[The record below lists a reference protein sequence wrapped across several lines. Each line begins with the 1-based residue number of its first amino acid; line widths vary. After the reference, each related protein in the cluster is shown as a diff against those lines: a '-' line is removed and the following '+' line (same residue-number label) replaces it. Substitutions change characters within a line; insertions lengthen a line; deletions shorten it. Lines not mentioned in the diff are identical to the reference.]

1 MSRGSIV
8 IDAMIHNF
16 CFYVFYQRAVFLL
29 FSCART
35 DNNTRITLR
44 NKSQCRSH
52 KLLGTLKKSS
62 FVSSF
67 SFERFISVTSLI
79 IRLTKEILSLVRD
92 TESILSFVYTVY
104 YFYQFFDQS
113 PPSFWR
119 AKGSLQEDRARKNIE
134 I

>member
-113 PPSFWR
+113 LHLFGEQ
-119 AKGSLQEDRARKNIE
+119 KEVFKKIVYVK